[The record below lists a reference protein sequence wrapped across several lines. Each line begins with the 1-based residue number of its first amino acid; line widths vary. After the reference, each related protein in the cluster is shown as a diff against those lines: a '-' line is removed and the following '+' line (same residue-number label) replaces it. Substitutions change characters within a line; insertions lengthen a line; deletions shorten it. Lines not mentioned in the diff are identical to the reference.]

1 MNQELMDM
9 AVKVGIEFT
18 NDPTENPMTTFAEC
32 WIEELEAFATLVA
45 AAERADMRKGFAGVM
60 LWLGDAQVTQLVT
73 ETQIKY
79 ERNQGDALTLA
90 AQKCLEIYAGARG
103 DTK

>member
-1 MNQELMDM
+1 MNQELIDM
-9 AVKVGIEFT
+9 AKQAGLIGMRPHLDGIY
-18 NDPTENPMTTFAEC
+18 
-32 WIEELEAFATLVA
+32 IEALEAFAKLVA
-45 AAERADMRKGFAGVM
+45 AAERADRLKGFAGVT
-60 LWLGDAQVTQLVT
+60 LWLGAGQVTQLVT

-90 AQKCLEIYAGARG
+90 AQKCLDIYAGARG

>member
-1 MNQELMDM
+1 MTRQELDVMWSI
-9 AVKVGIEFT
+9 ATGKS
-18 NDPTENPMTTFAEC
+18 
-32 WIEELEAFATLVA
+32 IEENEPFTRYEFAKMVA
-45 AAERADMRKGFAGVM
+45 AKEREDMRKGFAGVT

-103 DTK
+103 ETK

>member
-1 MNQELMDM
+1 MNQELMNM
-9 AVKVGIEFT
+9 VQQAVNSILDHVDFEIP
-18 NDPTENPMTTFAEC
+18 NAFA
-32 WIEELEAFATLVA
+32 EAFAKLVA
-45 AAERADMRKGFAGVM
+45 AAERADMRKGFAGVT
-60 LWLGDAQVTQLVT
+60 LWLGAEQVTQLVT

-90 AQKCLEIYAGARG
+90 AQKCLDIYAGARG